1 MNIITVIPGRG
12 AAHLG
17 LVGEHVDDHQ
27 EEDDQ
32 QRHPARDN
40 LEVSTYF
47 RLKRAAKE
55 LQECALK
62 LFAFLL
68 SVLCISVWRTADC
81 HD

>member
-1 MNIITVIPGRG
+1 MNIITVFVIPGG
-12 AAHLG
+12 GPAHLG

-47 RLKRAAKE
+47 RLKRA
-55 LQECALK
+55 
-62 LFAFLL
+62 
-68 SVLCISVWRTADC
+68 ST
-81 HD
+81 